1 MVVVFGGVGK
11 RDGIGRELVVVDG
24 VWYDGGGGGGGGG
37 RYGKGF
43 RV

>member
-1 MVVVFGGVGK
+1 MVVVVGGVGK

-24 VWYDGGGGGGGGG
+24 VWYDGGGGGDGR